1 MKGKIKEGHKMAKE
15 RMFDFCT
22 SCRKDTSYKMQKK
35 TVQKVIRDKTYDFEI
50 TVAVCDECGEEMDI
64 PGLLDANI
72 KSIDEQYRQIEGL
85 VSIDDIQKIMDI
97 YNIGKAPLSIALGF
111 GEITITRYLAGQ
123 MPSKE
128 YSDIIKKALSSPN
141 YMMKLLNEN
150 MEKMGETAYK
160 KAIKAAEEIAGLF
173 CVSDKMLL
181 TISYIFEQMKEVTPL
196 ALQKILY
203 FIQGIYMVI
212 FGKPLY
218 KEDCMAW
225 IHGPVYEEV
234 YDLFRDFKYNPI
246 EDNRFAIFKDRF
258 EELSEQ
264 EKKVIDLVINTFGK
278 YSGKVLEDITHEE
291 LPWKNARAGYESS
304 EPSREI
310 ISKDEIKNYFIHVAD
325 TYGVDTEEE
334 LNRYIQSYM

>member
-1 MKGKIKEGHKMAKE
+1 MVKEKK
-15 RMFDFCT
+15 FDFCT
-22 SCRKDTSYKMQKK
+22 SCRKETSYKIIKK
-35 TVQKVIRDKTYDFEI
+35 TVQKVIKDKSYEFKI
-50 TVAVCDECGEEMDI
+50 AVAVCDECGKEMDI
-64 PGLLDANI
+64 PGLFDLNI
-72 KSIDEQYRQIEGL
+72 KSIDEQYRQAEGL
-85 VSIDDIQKIMDI
+85 ISIDDIQKIMDI

-111 GEITITRYLAGQ
+111 GEITITRYLSGQ
-123 MPSKE
+123 MPSKK

-141 YMMKLLNEN
+141 YMIKLLNDN
-150 MEKMGETAYK
+150 AEKMGETACQ

-181 TISYIFEQMKEVTPL
+181 TISYIFEQMREVTPL

-203 FIQGIYMVI
+203 FIQGIYMVL

-234 YDLFRDFKYNPI
+234 YDLFRNFKYNPI
-246 EDNRFAIFKDRF
+246 EDERFAIFKDRF
-258 EELSEQ
+258 EELDEH
-264 EKKVIDLVINTFGK
+264 EKMVIDLVINTFGK

-291 LPWKNARAGYESS
+291 NPWKNARMGYEAS

-310 ISKDEIKNYFIHVAD
+310 ISKDEIKNYFESVAD
-325 TYGVDTEEE
+325 KYGVDTEEK
-334 LNRYIQSYM
+334 LNCYIQSYMK

>member
-1 MKGKIKEGHKMAKE
+1 MISVE
-15 RMFDFCT
+15 
-22 SCRKDTSYKMQKK
+22 
-35 TVQKVIRDKTYDFEI
+35 
-50 TVAVCDECGEEMDI
+50 
-64 PGLLDANI
+64 
-72 KSIDEQYRQIEGL
+72 
-85 VSIDDIQKIMDI
+85 DIQKIMEI

-111 GEITITRYLAGQ
+111 GEITITRYLLGQ
-123 MPSKE
+123 MPSKD
-128 YSDIIKKALSSPN
+128 YSDIIKKALSTPN
-141 YMMKLLNEN
+141 YMIKLLNEN
-150 MEKMGETAYK
+150 AEKMGETAYK
-160 KAIKAAEEIAGLF
+160 KAIKYAEEIAGLF

-203 FIQGIYMVI
+203 FIQGIHMVM

-234 YDLFRDFKYNPI
+234 YDLFKDFKYNPI

-264 EKKVIDLVINTFGK
+264 EKMVIDLVINTFGK

-291 LPWKNARAGYESS
+291 QPWKNARMGYEPS

-310 ISKDEIKNYFIHVAD
+310 ISKDEIRNYFVSVAD
-325 TYGVDTEEE
+325 EYGIDTEKN
-334 LNRYIQSYM
+334 LNSYINSYM

>member
-1 MKGKIKEGHKMAKE
+1 MPKD

-22 SCRKDTSYKMQKK
+22 SCRKETSYKLRKK
-35 TVQKVIRDKTYDFEI
+35 IVKKVIKDKTYEFEI
-50 TVAVCDECGEEMDI
+50 TVAICDECGEEMDI
-64 PGLLDANI
+64 PGLLDDNI
-72 KSIDEQYRQIEGL
+72 KAIDEQYRRAEGL
-85 VSIDDIQKIMDI
+85 VSIDDIQKLMDI

-128 YSDIIKKALSSPN
+128 YSDIVKKALSSPE
-141 YMMKLLNEN
+141 YMMELIHEN
-150 MEKMGETAYK
+150 MEKLGETAYK
-160 KAIKAAEEIAGLF
+160 KAMKAAKEISSLF

-196 ALQKILY
+196 ALQKLLY
-203 FIQGIYMVI
+203 FIQGIYMVMYDE
-212 FGKPLY
+212 PLY

-258 EELSEQ
+258 EELGEQ
-264 EKKVIDLVINTFGK
+264 EKRVIDLVINTFGK
-278 YSGKVLEDITHEE
+278 YSGKVLEGITHKE
-291 LPWKNARAGYESS
+291 LPWKNARDGYELS
-304 EPSREI
+304 ESSREI
-310 ISKDEIKNYFIHVAD
+310 ISKDEIKKYFTHVAEI
-325 TYGVDTEEE
+325 YGVDTEEK
-334 LNRYIQSYM
+334 LNRYIQSYMEG